1 MVIIFR
7 WWVWGAWSI
16 FIHLLKGSR
25 LALGWEDRHSALLQR
40 TQRSQRKRRSW
51 LWEIV
56 SLTPQS
62 HIFHGGYYCLKLQ
75 FGLLSYVTFV
85 TTGVPLSYSLGCQH
99 TTIRW
104 ELLPF
109 VYAMLGCSWWFLSD
123 AFGIY
128 VKIKESRMRIQ
139 SDSGLIYTRAWGPM
153 TIEIEN
159 LSMVES
165 AGIIPL
171 HFTVELEGLRNQ
183 GRLNGWKT
191 YMETYL
197 ACNGW

>member
-1 MVIIFR
+1 MVSEPQIWKFLTLKKRRLYRINSLSNFREHHSRCLQKFYIAVHLSNLLLMVIVFR
-7 WWVWGAWSI
+7 WRVWGAWSI
-16 FIHLLKGSR
+16 SIHLLKGCR

-109 VYAMLGCSWWFLSD
+109 VYAMLGCYKNCSWWFLRWC
-123 AFGIY
+123 IWHPC
-128 VKIKESRMRIQ
+128 Q
-139 SDSGLIYTRAWGPM
+139 
-153 TIEIEN
+153 N
-159 LSMVES
+159 
-165 AGIIPL
+165 
-171 HFTVELEGLRNQ
+171 
-183 GRLNGWKT
+183 
-191 YMETYL
+191 
-197 ACNGW
+197 